1 MTWMITNRDP
11 DLRRELDALIAE
23 RDVEVEQLR
32 AALKAHDLEWV
43 KSTTKRLN
51 EIYIE
56 IGTICANE
64 LVWQE
69 EFHFEE

>member
-11 DLRRELDALIAE
+11 ELRRELDNLLADRE
-23 RDVEVEQLR
+23 VEVENLR
-32 AALKAHDLEWV
+32 NALRNHDLQW
-43 KSTTKRLN
+43 TKEVTARLN

-69 EFHFEE
+69 ELHLED

>member
-11 DLRRELDALIAE
+11 ELRRELNALLANRE
-23 RDVEVEQLR
+23 LEVENLR
-32 AALKAHDLEWV
+32 NALKARDLNWV
-43 KSTTKRLN
+43 KDVTNRLN

-69 EFHFEE
+69 ELPLED